1 MTILT
6 ILGITE
12 ILYSFELVLEGK
24 TGKEVPESSR
34 LEFLEKKYSK
44 HFYFNINKGQ
54 NKSIQPRRTLE
65 MDEPLSKSSWQITY
79 CS

>member
-34 LEFLEKKYSK
+34 LEFLEK
-44 HFYFNINKGQ
+44 NIANIFISTSTKAKIKASNQ
-54 NKSIQPRRTLE
+54 E
-65 MDEPLSKSSWQITY
+65 EH
-79 CS
+79 

>member
-24 TGKEVPESSR
+24 TGKEVPESAR
-34 LEFLEKKYSK
+34 LEFLEK
-44 HFYFNINKGQ
+44 NIANIFISTSTKAKIKASNQ
-54 NKSIQPRRTLE
+54 EER
-65 MDEPLSKSSWQITY
+65 
-79 CS
+79 

>member
-34 LEFLEKKYSK
+34 LEFLEK
-44 HFYFNINKGQ
+44 NIANIFISTSTKAKIKASNQ
-54 NKSIQPRRTLE
+54 E
-65 MDEPLSKSSWQITY
+65 E
-79 CS
+79 C

>member
-34 LEFLEKKYSK
+34 LEFLEK
-44 HFYFNINKGQ
+44 NIANILISTSTKAKIKASNQ
-54 NKSIQPRRTLE
+54 E
-65 MDEPLSKSSWQITY
+65 EH
-79 CS
+79 